1 MTAELRRPRLARL
14 HALAAALAL
23 ACAAHAPQ
31 ALAAA
36 ATTTTTVQSTTT
48 TTPAG
53 TTTKKTVAKTT
64 HRRTRGQ
71 ARRASSRR
79 HAAEAAGAPPV
90 AKTETVTTQTEVAKT
105 PDGKTTTETKTTS
118 RTVVIEHKAGD
129 ILSQPARDV
138 GISKLKIPP
147 VLVKARDAPY
157 DLTGL
162 NTCEQLADAVAEL
175 STVLGPDFIAGEAWR
190 ENRAGKLVEAGGRA
204 VVNSLIPYRGLVREV
219 TGAAPQQRR
228 LDDAVSAGFARRGFL
243 RGLHEGRRCKNA
255 FAADIA
261 RENKAIR

>member
-1 MTAELRRPRLARL
+1 MTADLRRPWVVRALSIVAVLASAAYAPG
-14 HALAAALAL
+14 ALAAA
-23 ACAAHAPQ
+23 P
-31 ALAAA
+31 
-36 ATTTTTVQSTTT
+36 ATSATTTVQTT

-53 TTTKKTVAKTT
+53 TTTKKTVAKTAT

-71 ARRASSRR
+71 ARRARARR
-79 HAAEAAGAPPV
+79 HAAAT
-90 AKTETVTTQTEVAKT
+90 AKTETVVTQTEVANA
-105 PDGKTTTETKTTS
+105 PDGRTTETKTTS
-118 RTVVIEHKAGD
+118 RTVVIEHKAGE
-129 ILSQPARDV
+129 IMSQPARDV

-175 STVLGPDFIAGEAWR
+175 SGVLGPDFIPGEAWR
-190 ENRAGKLVEAGGRA
+190 ENRTGKLVEAGGRA

-255 FAADIA
+255 FAADVV
-261 RENKAIR
+261 RENRAIR